1 MGNTKEERT
10 NTSSSFLLHIFSR
23 AYPKSVICCGHK
35 EVVYMETATL
45 GSVPIAV
52 AAHVYG
58 KDAQ

>member
-1 MGNTKEERT
+1 M
-10 NTSSSFLLHIFSR
+10 SSSFLLHIFSR

-52 AAHVYG
+52 AAHIYG
-58 KDAQ
+58 KDAR